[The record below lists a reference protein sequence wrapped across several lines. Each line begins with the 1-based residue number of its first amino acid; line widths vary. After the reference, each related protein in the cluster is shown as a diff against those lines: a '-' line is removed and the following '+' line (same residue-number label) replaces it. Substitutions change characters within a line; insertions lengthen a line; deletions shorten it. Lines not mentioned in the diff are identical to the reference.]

1 MKAVKKFLKAFIIAV
16 LILFIAIICF
26 IIINNIRANSIFSKV
41 KENEDLTFKVTL
53 TYSYNS
59 QPKRE
64 IYNSK
69 DMSLI
74 NMDVNNEN
82 NMGMYYDKKTNAN
95 ITLYKAEDKKLAFIS
110 YRGINMTSFNNLGAF
125 EMDSYEYMR
134 TVLKND
140 FSIKNLLLCAQ
151 NFFYS
156 AKWISEETINGVEC
170 YKITTIWP
178 YFYGNEQSIYI
189 SKYNYM
195 TMKATQ
201 GKIDGKLNTVD
212 YDYEYEIDMSKL
224 QIPDL
229 TDYYVVIQ

>member
-82 NMGMYYDKKTNAN
+82 NMGMYYDKKT
-95 ITLYKAEDKKLAFIS
+95 KA
-110 YRGINMTSFNNLGAF
+110 
-125 EMDSYEYMR
+125 
-134 TVLKND
+134 V
-140 FSIKNLLLCAQ
+140 
-151 NFFYS
+151 
-156 AKWISEETINGVEC
+156 
-170 YKITTIWP
+170 
-178 YFYGNEQSIYI
+178 
-189 SKYNYM
+189 
-195 TMKATQ
+195 
-201 GKIDGKLNTVD
+201 
-212 YDYEYEIDMSKL
+212 
-224 QIPDL
+224 
-229 TDYYVVIQ
+229 